1 VYKRA
6 SELVNYRRRLEAE
19 MFKLPELQLLMVA
32 CLLFSSLAGVGFV
45 YHDDH
50 AGFLSDHIPQLFTM
64 LRNRYLDT
72 IPSGDYAS
80 ILRVLN
86 LNIIEKAH
94 DGVTQY
100 MCGWHSS
107 AYDEAYSREIL

>member
-1 VYKRA
+1 
-6 SELVNYRRRLEAE
+6 

-32 CLLFSSLAGVGFV
+32 CLLFSSIAGVGVV

-50 AGFLSDHIPQLFTM
+50 AGSLSDHFPQLFNI
-64 LRNRYLDT
+64 LRDRLDI

-80 ILRVLN
+80 ILRILN
-86 LNIIEKAH
+86 LGVIEKAP
-94 DGVTQY
+94 DGATQY

-107 AYDEAYSREIL
+107 AYDEAYSREII